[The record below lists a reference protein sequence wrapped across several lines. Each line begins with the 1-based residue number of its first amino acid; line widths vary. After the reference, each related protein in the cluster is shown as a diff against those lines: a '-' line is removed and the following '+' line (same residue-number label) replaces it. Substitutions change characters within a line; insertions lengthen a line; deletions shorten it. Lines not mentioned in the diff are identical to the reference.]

1 MSKFFKNII
10 FVLLL
15 GCSGE
20 EALFESDNFLN
31 NNLENKNIIVAG
43 STLNDGAVIWINQNK
58 IILSGDSDEATGLFF
73 HNDKIYVTGW
83 KYGGSGSIWSL
94 NLDGTDQTL
103 IELEGQFSEEPSEL
117 TAFTQQ
123 LYESGTNNWPSI
135 GDLNTYNLN
144 NSYYYS

>member
-58 IILSGDSDEATGLFF
+58 IILTGDSDEATGLFF
-73 HNDKIYVTGW
+73 HNDKI
-83 KYGGSGSIWSL
+83 
-94 NLDGTDQTL
+94 
-103 IELEGQFSEEPSEL
+103 QFHFKFIP
-117 TAFTQQ
+117 
-123 LYESGTNNWPSI
+123 
-135 GDLNTYNLN
+135 
-144 NSYYYS
+144 

>member
-73 HNDKIYVTGW
+73 QNDKIYVTGW
-83 KYGGSGSIWSL
+83 KYGGS
-94 NLDGTDQTL
+94 
-103 IELEGQFSEEPSEL
+103 
-117 TAFTQQ
+117 
-123 LYESGTNNWPSI
+123 
-135 GDLNTYNLN
+135 
-144 NSYYYS
+144 

>member
-58 IILSGDSDEATGLFF
+58 IILSRRF
-73 HNDKIYVTGW
+73 
-83 KYGGSGSIWSL
+83 
-94 NLDGTDQTL
+94 
-103 IELEGQFSEEPSEL
+103 
-117 TAFTQQ
+117 
-123 LYESGTNNWPSI
+123 
-135 GDLNTYNLN
+135 
-144 NSYYYS
+144 